1 MGCCFCHSHSDI
13 IHDPTVIVYATVGDM
28 ALVNGPMST
37 MYKNHCCR
45 QAFLYIQHDSLYYF
59 ENRYFCHTLTCKYPF
74 TCINTIEVLR
84 NEAVNIADEEL
95 LLNPG
100 LQITMTGSNGLATTL
115 SAVMPEAD
123 EFVKQ
128 LKKLIDEFKALH
140 R

>member
-1 MGCCFCHSHSDI
+1 M
-13 IHDPTVIVYATVGDM
+13 
-28 ALVNGPMST
+28 
-37 MYKNHCCR
+37 
-45 QAFLYIQHDSLYYF
+45 
-59 ENRYFCHTLTCKYPF
+59 
-74 TCINTIEVLR
+74 
-84 NEAVNIADEEL
+84 NIADEEL